1 MSTIQNDASFNMNKK
16 ITAIIQ
22 ARMSSTRLPGKVLL
36 KIENEPMLY
45 HVIKQV
51 VVSKTIK
58 EVIIATTT
66 EREDDVIVEYCKK
79 NDVKC
84 FRGSKKDLLD
94 RYYQCA
100 KKFGCDPIVRI
111 TSDCPLIDPTVIDK
125 VVRKFLKG
133 SYDYVTNNLE
143 KIDNNWQNATCN
155 YPQGM
160 TVEVSSFRA
169 LEKAWKEA
177 KKPSE
182 REHVFPYVQF
192 NPKLFKVSNLKNKVD
207 LAFIRCTV
215 DRKNDISFVR
225 EIFKRIPKQKKFVSI
240 KDISKIATKEPDLVK
255 INNKI
260 PFDEGYRK
268 SLEDDR
274 SAKYA

>member
-1 MSTIQNDASFNMNKK
+1 MNK

-22 ARMSSTRLPGKVLL
+22 ARMSSTRLPEKVLL
-36 KIENEPMLY
+36 EIENKPMLH

-51 VVSKTIK
+51 TSSKIIK

-66 EREDDVIVEYCKK
+66 QREDDVIVKYCKK
-79 NDVKC
+79 NRVKC

-125 VVRKFLKG
+125 AVRKFLNS
-133 SYDYVTNNLE
+133 SYDYVANNLE
-143 KIDNNWQNATCN
+143 KIDGKWQNATCN
-155 YPQGM
+155 FPQGM
-160 TVEVSSFRA
+160 TVEVSSFKV

-192 NPKLFKVSNLKNKVD
+192 NPKLFRVSNLKNKAD
-207 LAFIRCTV
+207 LSFIRCTV
-215 DRKNDISFVR
+215 DRKDDLSFVR
-225 EIFKRIPKQKKFVSI
+225 EIFKRVSKQRKFVSI
-240 KDISKIATKEPDLVK
+240 KDILKIVTKEPNLVK

-268 SLEDDR
+268 SVEEDR
-274 SAKYA
+274 AAGHR

>member
-1 MSTIQNDASFNMNKK
+1 MNKK

-22 ARMSSTRLPGKVLL
+22 ARMGSTRLPGKVLL
-36 KIENEPMLY
+36 EIERHPMLY

-51 VVSKTIK
+51 RASKIIK
-58 EVIIATTT
+58 EIIIATTI
-66 EREDDVIVEYCKK
+66 EQEDDVIAEYCKK
-79 NDVKC
+79 NTVKY

-100 KKFGCDPIVRI
+100 KKFRCDPVVRI
-111 TSDCPLIDPTVIDK
+111 TSDCPLIDPTLIDK
-125 VVRKFLKG
+125 VIGKFMNG
-133 SYDYVTNNLE
+133 SYDYVANNLE
-143 KIDNNWQNATCN
+143 KVDDKWQNATCN
-155 YPQGM
+155 FPQGM
-160 TVEVSSFRA
+160 TVEVSSFEA

-192 NPKLFKVSNLKNKVD
+192 NPKLFKVSNLKNRVD
-207 LAFIRCTV
+207 FSFIRCTV
-215 DRKNDISFVR
+215 DRKDDLSFVR
-225 EIFKRIPKQKKFVSI
+225 EIYSRVSKRKKFVSI
-240 KDISKIATKEPDLVK
+240 KDILKIVKKEPELVK

-268 SLEDDR
+268 SLEEDKTSTYR
-274 SAKYA
+274 